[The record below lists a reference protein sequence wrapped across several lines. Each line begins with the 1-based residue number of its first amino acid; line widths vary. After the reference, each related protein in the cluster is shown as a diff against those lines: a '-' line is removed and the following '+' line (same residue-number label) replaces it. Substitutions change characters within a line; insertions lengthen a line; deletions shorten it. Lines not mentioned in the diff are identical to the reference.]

1 MPGTNA
7 GANTA
12 TDHSDQQDNG
22 RNGERNDGKNTV
34 TTDSAEQETAQTPEH
49 VPESTGES
57 TADHSVA
64 TRLEKLR
71 GSRIVVTGGGGLVGS
86 RLTALLLAAEAEV
99 VVLDRMDAYPEA
111 THDRFGTRRSGAELV
126 IGDIGDREAVRRVM
140 DGADLLV
147 HAAAFADV
155 AACTRRPDIA
165 FEANVAGTETVLE
178 EAATARVRRMVFVSS
193 AAVYGNGASPLEGPQ
208 RFTEDQAPHPL
219 SVYANSKLWGEHQTR
234 LLLAGTGTDYAI
246 LRYFSVYGDPQT
258 PKPGSHS
265 WMVAWLAMHA
275 RAGLPMRLNGGGH
288 QVRDLV
294 HVDDIAAA
302 TALALVED
310 GVVGETVN
318 VGSGIA
324 TSVRDVAELIAPY
337 YPGSRFLTTPR
348 PADDPLGGYAATD
361 RLRELLRWTPGITV
375 REGVDRYVRWLN
387 ATPDAVPAW
396 LTEQA

>member
-1 MPGTNA
+1 GA
-7 GANTA
+7 GAA
-12 TDHSDQQDNG
+12 
-22 RNGERNDGKNTV
+22 
-34 TTDSAEQETAQTPEH
+34 
-49 VPESTGES
+49 
-57 TADHSVA
+57 
-64 TRLEKLR
+64 
-71 GSRIVVTGGGGLVGS
+71 GGG
-86 RLTALLLAAEAEV
+86 AL
-99 VVLDRMDAYPEA
+99 
-111 THDRFGTRRSGAELV
+111 
-126 IGDIGDREAVRRVM
+126 

-178 EAATARVRRMVFVSS
+178 EAVAARVRRLVFVSS
-193 AAVYGNGASPLEGPQ
+193 AAVYGNGTAPATGPAEPQ
-208 RFTEDQAPHPL
+208 RFAEDQTPHPL

-275 RAGLPMRLNGGGH
+275 RAGLPMRLNGGGL

-318 VGSGIA
+318 VGSGIP
-324 TSVRDVAELIAPY
+324 TSVRDVAELIAPHY
-337 YPGSRFLTTPR
+337 ADARFVTTPR
-348 PADDPLGGYAATD
+348 PADDPMGGYAATD
-361 RLRELLRWTPGITV
+361 RLRELMSWTPGITV

-387 ATPDAVPAW
+387 STPDAVPAW
-396 LTEQA
+396 LTEQV